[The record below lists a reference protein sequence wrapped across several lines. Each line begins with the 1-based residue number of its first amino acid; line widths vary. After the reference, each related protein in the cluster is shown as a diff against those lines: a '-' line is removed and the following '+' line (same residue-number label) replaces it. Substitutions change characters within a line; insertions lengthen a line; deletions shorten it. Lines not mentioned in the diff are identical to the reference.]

1 MAQLNEEI
9 LAEILEHYKEK
20 LPEIRPNEIYKWHAT
35 KKFQD
40 AWDPHAENVA
50 AMLEEALSGANNLLT
65 GYLYYPKNMLLAFAQ
80 VNPQETINALLD
92 LFDEKRDLKTRL
104 QEFKIAAQILLEKL
118 NETYINEGGAPAKND
133 YQDPRAASAY
143 LAFRHPEHNYLYKS
157 SMYVAF
163 TKRMG
168 IPAVKNKF
176 DKAVAFKQLCDQ
188 VLDYLKTN
196 KPEVIKLSD
205 SLLLDELKAIDPEHH
220 LLVQDI
226 FYFINHYDSVDG
238 DDDHPKDEYDPKI
251 STEEWKLILQ
261 DYSVITENNLVV
273 LQRLNEV
280 GRATCTELAQKFG
293 ETKNFYNSNI
303 SSFAEKVAKV
313 TNCELFIR
321 DDGSTAYWR
330 ICCLGE
336 DATKDQLGSF
346 VWELRPELKKALE
359 SLGSGLTKCFDLE
372 PYTDADFLEQ
382 VYIDAEELTTLKTL
396 LKRKKNL
403 ILQGSPGT
411 GKTFLSK
418 RLAYC
423 MMGVKDPKRIEMVQF
438 HQSSTYDEF
447 VIGYRPTEDGSFR
460 VQSGVFV
467 RFCNKAAADPGHD
480 YFFIIDEINRANI
493 SKVFGELLML
503 IEADHRS
510 ETISL
515 AVESRSFKVPKNLF
529 IIGMMNTADRGLA
542 LIDYALRRRFAFYEM
557 KPAFENANFQNKLA
571 GNERLIALSKAVI
584 ELNHHIA
591 EDPTLGR
598 GFCIGHSYFCGEE
611 ITDADAD
618 LILQYELIPLLEEY
632 WFDEP
637 DTVKAEVVKLRAA
650 IS

>member
-9 LAEILEHYKEK
+9 LVEILEHYKEK

-261 DYSVITENNLVV
+261 DHSVITENNLVV

>member
-261 DYSVITENNLVV
+261 DHSVITENNLVV

-467 RFCNKAAADPGHD
+467 RFCNKATADPGHD

>member
-261 DYSVITENNLVV
+261 DHSVITENNLVV

-418 RLAYC
+418 RLAYY

-650 IS
+650 TS

>member
-9 LAEILEHYKEK
+9 LAEILERYKEK

-261 DYSVITENNLVV
+261 DHSVITENNLVV

>member
-9 LAEILEHYKEK
+9 LAEILERYKEK

-163 TKRMG
+163 TKHMG

-205 SLLLDELKAIDPEHH
+205 SLLSDELKAIDPEHH

-238 DDDHPKDEYDPKI
+238 NDDLPKDEYNPKI

-261 DYSVITENNLVV
+261 DHSVITENNLVV

-321 DDGSTAYWR
+321 DDGSTAYWK

-467 RFCNKAAADPGHD
+467 QFCNKAAADPGHD

-503 IEADHRS
+503 IEANHRG

-515 AVESRSFKVPKNLF
+515 AVEGRSFKVPENLY

-571 GNERLIALSKAVI
+571 VNERLIALSKAVI

-591 EDPTLGR
+591 EDSTLGR
-598 GFCIGHSYFCGEE
+598 GFCIGHSYFCGKE

-632 WFDEP
+632 WFDYP
-637 DTVKAEVVKLRAA
+637 DTVKAEVAKLRAA

>member
-261 DYSVITENNLVV
+261 DHSVITENNLVV

-637 DTVKAEVVKLRAA
+637 DTVKAEVVKLRAV

>member
-176 DKAVAFKQLCDQ
+176 DKAVAFEQLCDQ

-261 DYSVITENNLVV
+261 DHSVITENNLVV

>member
-9 LAEILEHYKEK
+9 LAEILERYKEK
-20 LPEIRPNEIYKWHAT
+20 LPEIRPNEIYKWRAT

-65 GYLYYPKNMLLAFAQ
+65 GYLYYPKNMLLGFAQ
-80 VNPQETINALLD
+80 VNPRETINALLD

-104 QEFKIAAQILLEKL
+104 QEFKTAAQILLEKL

-261 DYSVITENNLVV
+261 DHSVITENNLVV

-336 DATKDQLGSF
+336 DAAKDQLGSF

-467 RFCNKAAADPGHD
+467 RFCNKAAADPGYD

>member
-9 LAEILEHYKEK
+9 LVEILEHYKEK
-20 LPEIRPNEIYKWHAT
+20 LPEIRPNEIYKWYAT

-261 DYSVITENNLVV
+261 DHSVITENNLVV

>member
-261 DYSVITENNLVV
+261 DHSVITENNLVV

>member
-92 LFDEKRDLKTRL
+92 LFDEKRNLKTRL

-261 DYSVITENNLVV
+261 DHSVITENNLVV

-313 TNCELFIR
+313 INCELFIR

-650 IS
+650 TS

>member
-261 DYSVITENNLVV
+261 DHSVITENNLVV

-447 VIGYRPTEDGSFR
+447 VIGYRPTEEGSFR

-598 GFCIGHSYFCGEE
+598 GFCIGHSYFVG
-611 ITDADAD
+611 
-618 LILQYELIPLLEEY
+618 
-632 WFDEP
+632 
-637 DTVKAEVVKLRAA
+637 KR
-650 IS
+650 

>member
-261 DYSVITENNLVV
+261 DHSVITENNLVV

-515 AVESRSFKVPKNLF
+515 AVESRSFKAPKNLF

-618 LILQYELIPLLEEY
+618 LILQYELISLLEEY

>member
-9 LAEILEHYKEK
+9 LAEILERYKEK

-168 IPAVKNKF
+168 MPAVKNKF

-205 SLLLDELKAIDPEHH
+205 SLLSDELKAIDPEHH

-238 DDDHPKDEYDPKI
+238 NDDLPKDEYNPKI

-261 DYSVITENNLVV
+261 DHSVITENNLVV

-423 MMGVKDPKRIEMVQF
+423 MMGVKDHKRIEMVQF

-467 RFCNKAAADPGHD
+467 QFCNKAAADPGHD

-515 AVESRSFKVPKNLF
+515 AVEGRSFKVPENLF

-611 ITDADAD
+611 ITDTDAD

-637 DTVKAEVVKLRAA
+637 DTVKAEVAKLRAA

>member
-9 LAEILEHYKEK
+9 LAEILERYKEK

-205 SLLLDELKAIDPEHH
+205 SLLSDELKAIDPEHH

-238 DDDHPKDEYDPKI
+238 DDNHPKDEYDPKI

-261 DYSVITENNLVV
+261 DHSVITENNLVV

-571 GNERLIALSKAVI
+571 GNERLIALSKAVL

>member
-411 GKTFLSK
+411 GRTFLSK

>member
-9 LAEILEHYKEK
+9 LAEILERYKEK

-168 IPAVKNKF
+168 MPAVKNKF

-188 VLDYLKTN
+188 VLDYLNTN

-205 SLLLDELKAIDPEHH
+205 SLLSDELKAIDPEHH

-238 DDDHPKDEYDPKI
+238 NDDLPKDEYNPKI

-261 DYSVITENNLVV
+261 DRSVITENNLVV

-467 RFCNKAAADPGHD
+467 QFCNKAAADPGHD

-515 AVESRSFKVPKNLF
+515 AVEGRSFKVPENLF

-611 ITDADAD
+611 ITDTDAD

-637 DTVKAEVVKLRAA
+637 DTVKAEVAKLRAA

>member
-1 MAQLNEEI
+1 MHRACS
-9 LAEILEHYKEK
+9 
-20 LPEIRPNEIYKWHAT
+20 EIRRN
-35 KKFQD
+35 
-40 AWDPHAENVA
+40 
-50 AMLEEALSGANNLLT
+50 
-65 GYLYYPKNMLLAFAQ
+65 
-80 VNPQETINALLD
+80 
-92 LFDEKRDLKTRL
+92 
-104 QEFKIAAQILLEKL
+104 
-118 NETYINEGGAPAKND
+118 
-133 YQDPRAASAY
+133 
-143 LAFRHPEHNYLYKS
+143 
-157 SMYVAF
+157 
-163 TKRMG
+163 
-168 IPAVKNKF
+168 
-176 DKAVAFKQLCDQ
+176 
-188 VLDYLKTN
+188 
-196 KPEVIKLSD
+196 
-205 SLLLDELKAIDPEHH
+205 
-220 LLVQDI
+220 
-226 FYFINHYDSVDG
+226 
-238 DDDHPKDEYDPKI
+238 
-251 STEEWKLILQ
+251 
-261 DYSVITENNLVV
+261 
-273 LQRLNEV
+273 
-280 GRATCTELAQKFG
+280 
-293 ETKNFYNSNI
+293 KNFYNSNI

-359 SLGSGLTKCFDLE
+359 SLGSGLAKCFDLE
-372 PYTDADFLEQ
+372 PYTDVDFLKQ

-423 MMGVKDPKRIEMVQF
+423 MMGVKDLKRIEMVQF

-467 RFCNKAAADPGHD
+467 QFCNKAAADPGHD

-503 IEADHRS
+503 IEANHRG

-515 AVESRSFKVPKNLF
+515 AVEGRSFKVPENLY

-584 ELNHHIA
+584 ELNHYIA
-591 EDPTLGR
+591 EDSTLGR
-598 GFCIGHSYFCGEE
+598 GFCIGHSYFCGKE

-637 DTVKAEVVKLRAA
+637 DTVKAEVAKLRAA

>member
-261 DYSVITENNLVV
+261 DHSVITENNLVV

-447 VIGYRPTEDGSFR
+447 VIGYRPTEEGSFR

>member
-9 LAEILEHYKEK
+9 LVEILEHYKEK

-261 DYSVITENNLVV
+261 DHSVITENNLVV

-542 LIDYALRRRFAFYEM
+542 LINYALRRRFAFYEM

>member
-9 LAEILEHYKEK
+9 LAEILERYKEK

-205 SLLLDELKAIDPEHH
+205 SLLSDELKAIDPEHH

-238 DDDHPKDEYDPKI
+238 NDDLPKDEYNPKI

-261 DYSVITENNLVV
+261 DHSVITENNLVV
-273 LQRLNEV
+273 LQRFNEV

-359 SLGSGLTKCFDLE
+359 SLGSGLAKCFDLE
-372 PYTDADFLEQ
+372 PYTDVDFLEQ

-423 MMGVKDPKRIEMVQF
+423 MMGVKDLKRIEMVQF

-467 RFCNKAAADPGHD
+467 QFCNKAAADPGHD

-503 IEADHRS
+503 IEANHRG

-515 AVESRSFKVPKNLF
+515 AVEGRSFKVPENLY

-591 EDPTLGR
+591 EDSTLGR
-598 GFCIGHSYFCGEE
+598 GFCIGHSYFCGKE

-637 DTVKAEVVKLRAA
+637 DTVKAEVAKLRAA

>member
-9 LAEILEHYKEK
+9 LAEILERYKEK

-65 GYLYYPKNMLLAFAQ
+65 GYLYYPKNMLLAFVQ

-168 IPAVKNKF
+168 MPAVKNKF

-188 VLDYLKTN
+188 VLDYLNTN

-205 SLLLDELKAIDPEHH
+205 SLLSDELKAIDPEHH

-238 DDDHPKDEYDPKI
+238 NDDLPKDEYNPKI

-261 DYSVITENNLVV
+261 DHSVITENNLVV

-467 RFCNKAAADPGHD
+467 QFCNKAAADPGHD

-515 AVESRSFKVPKNLF
+515 AVEGRSFKVPENLF

-611 ITDADAD
+611 ITDTDAD

-637 DTVKAEVVKLRAA
+637 DTVKAEVAKLRAA

>member
-1 MAQLNEEI
+1 M
-9 LAEILEHYKEK
+9 
-20 LPEIRPNEIYKWHAT
+20 
-35 KKFQD
+35 
-40 AWDPHAENVA
+40 
-50 AMLEEALSGANNLLT
+50 
-65 GYLYYPKNMLLAFAQ
+65 
-80 VNPQETINALLD
+80 
-92 LFDEKRDLKTRL
+92 
-104 QEFKIAAQILLEKL
+104 
-118 NETYINEGGAPAKND
+118 
-133 YQDPRAASAY
+133 
-143 LAFRHPEHNYLYKS
+143 
-157 SMYVAF
+157 
-163 TKRMG
+163 
-168 IPAVKNKF
+168 
-176 DKAVAFKQLCDQ
+176 
-188 VLDYLKTN
+188 
-196 KPEVIKLSD
+196 
-205 SLLLDELKAIDPEHH
+205 
-220 LLVQDI
+220 
-226 FYFINHYDSVDG
+226 
-238 DDDHPKDEYDPKI
+238 
-251 STEEWKLILQ
+251 
-261 DYSVITENNLVV
+261 
-273 LQRLNEV
+273 
-280 GRATCTELAQKFG
+280 
-293 ETKNFYNSNI
+293 
-303 SSFAEKVAKV
+303 
-313 TNCELFIR
+313 FIR

>member
-261 DYSVITENNLVV
+261 DHSVITENNLVV

-618 LILQYELIPLLEEY
+618 LILQYELISLLEEY

>member
-261 DYSVITENNLVV
+261 DHSVITENNLVV

-303 SSFAEKVAKV
+303 SSFAEKVVKV